1 MKKKN
6 KKEFNFEVA
15 GINVFLCLLVV
26 CLLIILI
33 YYFLVYRNDSNEKLW
48 DVHFSRVIN
57 KECSYEAVCT
67 TPTIYTDS
75 TSTGDYTVEFS
86 QANQKAIYEI
96 EVTNNGLVDAEI
108 TDIVLGNPHCKGNS
122 SNPEKA
128 YNDSLLVC
136 EKVKYSLLDE
146 DSNKV
151 VPGNIL
157 KVGERKTYQLILTY
171 DDNNYF
177 ISEDERLS
185 DTVTVRNL
193 NLTINYNQVR

>member
-1 MKKKN
+1 MKKKS

-15 GINVFLCLLVV
+15 GINIFLCLLVLCIV
-26 CLLIILI
+26 VILL
-33 YYFLVYRNDSNEKLW
+33 YYFLVYKSDDTEKIW
-48 DVHFSRVIN
+48 NVRFTRIIN

-86 QANQKAIYEI
+86 LANQKAIYEV
-96 EVTNNGLVDAEI
+96 EVSNDGLVDAEI

-122 SNPEKA
+122 SNPENA
-128 YNDSLLVC
+128 YTDSLLVC

-151 VPGNIL
+151 VPGNIIR
-157 KVGERKTYQLILTY
+157 VGEKRIYQLVLTY